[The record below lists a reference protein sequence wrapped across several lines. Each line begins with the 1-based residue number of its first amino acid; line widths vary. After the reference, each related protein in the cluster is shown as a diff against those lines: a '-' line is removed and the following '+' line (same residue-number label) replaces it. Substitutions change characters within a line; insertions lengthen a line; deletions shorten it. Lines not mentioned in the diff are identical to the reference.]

1 MTEVEEIVTEFEKR
15 KERGRID
22 YAKLMAIDYG
32 SAILQRVHEAEKG
45 DVLIRGMTIVAIS
58 DFVPEERFNDVV
70 AYRLVAQFSHAGQ
83 KYPTKD
89 FADYAR
95 DYARIH
101 AEDVLRGMWY
111 MTQVDPFVSREWS
124 RAISQDVWAQIRKAS
139 NYYISLKPHQLERV
153 LEIVHTEADVNRAA
167 QRIVS
172 EIGEYKPKAIY
183 FNLYYLYKITGDPRL
198 GEVAR
203 AVSKIRR

>member
-1 MTEVEEIVTEFEKR
+1 MTEVEEIVVEFEKR
-15 KERGRID
+15 KERGKLD
-22 YAKLMAIDYG
+22 YEKMVSIDYG
-32 SAILQRVHEAEKG
+32 SAMLSRVHEAAKG
-45 DVLIRGMTIVAIS
+45 DVLIRGMTIAAIS
-58 DFVPEERFNDVV
+58 DFVPEERFNDII
-70 AYRLVAQFSHAGQ
+70 AYRLVAQFSHASQ

-89 FADYAR
+89 FGDYVR

-111 MTQVDPFVSREWS
+111 MTQVDPFTSREWS
-124 RAISQDVWAQIRKAS
+124 RVITADVWSQIRKAS
-139 NYYISLKPHQLERV
+139 NYYISLKPSQLERV
-153 LEIVHTEADVNRAA
+153 LEIVYTEADPNKAA
-167 QRIVS
+167 QKIVS

-183 FNLYYLYKITGDPRL
+183 FNLYYLYRITGDPRI